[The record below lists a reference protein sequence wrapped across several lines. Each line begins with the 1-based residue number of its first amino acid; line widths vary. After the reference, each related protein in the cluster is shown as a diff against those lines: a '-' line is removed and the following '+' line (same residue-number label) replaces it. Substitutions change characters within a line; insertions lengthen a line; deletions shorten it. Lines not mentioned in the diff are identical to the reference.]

1 LPLRIVAYYCTLCA
15 LPGTF
20 YLYLD
25 IEPREKMDEYYN
37 YVNNNSPPPDFEKD
51 DPDNNKFDEMIKKLR
66 ENDDD
71 YYNDIK
77 KRERLSNL
85 YKNLVENEFIYT
97 YLLID
102 YEEVNLTPKEKLNF
116 ESRMTF
122 HLSLKTFVKLAGT
135 SHEFRIEYLNRLMSF
150 SYVRVFVDKEYKLQE
165 NLIYGSLD
173 ILISTLENDVFDLLE
188 EPVLENSRISPTEKE
203 RFARF
208 KEEKIKMYEM
218 IEKIEE
224 RLLYNNAVRI
234 QCFIRISL
242 SKKKS
247 NDLRSIPENLFDPE
261 FSSVRKKL
269 LNIDDSC
276 FKSKV

>member
-1 LPLRIVAYYCTLCA
+1 
-15 LPGTF
+15 
-20 YLYLD
+20 
-25 IEPREKMDEYYN
+25 MDEYYN
-37 YVNNNSPPPDFEKD
+37 YVNNNSPPPDFKKD

-85 YKNLVENEFIYT
+85 YKNLVESDFIYT
-97 YLLID
+97 YLFINE
-102 YEEVNLTPKEKLNF
+102 EEVDLTPENRKI
-116 ESRMTF
+116 ESEMIF
-122 HLSLKTFVKLAGT
+122 HLSLNTFMELAGT

-208 KEEKIKMYEM
+208 KEEKIKMYGM

-242 SKKKS
+242 SKKKA
-247 NDLRSIPENLFDPE
+247 NDLRSIPNNLFDPE
-261 FSSVRKKL
+261 FSLVRKKL

-276 FKSKV
+276 FKL

>member
-1 LPLRIVAYYCTLCA
+1 
-15 LPGTF
+15 
-20 YLYLD
+20 
-25 IEPREKMDEYYN
+25 MDEYYN

-51 DPDNNKFDEMIKKLR
+51 DPDNNKFDEMIKKLI
-66 ENDDD
+66 EDDD
-71 YYNDIK
+71 YNIK

-208 KEEKIKMYEM
+208 KEEKIKMYGM

-242 SKKKS
+242 SKKKA
-247 NDLRSIPENLFDPE
+247 NDLRSIPNNLFDPE
-261 FSSVRKKL
+261 FSLVRKKL

-276 FKSKV
+276 FKL